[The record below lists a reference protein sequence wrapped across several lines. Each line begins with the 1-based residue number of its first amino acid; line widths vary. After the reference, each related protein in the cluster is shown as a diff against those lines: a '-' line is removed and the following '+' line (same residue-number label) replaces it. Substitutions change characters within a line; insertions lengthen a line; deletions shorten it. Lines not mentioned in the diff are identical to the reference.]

1 MLWLLHAGLCIAVT
15 ACGSKSSSIQTGS
28 AILRV
33 SQTELASRRASP
45 LARQFNHSFVDQTLD
60 NRRRY
65 ATVQTLGLK
74 HACNFDFQ
82 YFNSIQFNQSINL
95 HFVYL
100 TSCTWWVDSLDEC
113 SQKLHTTDH
122 HLDISNLATCLY
134 SLRIHAVVRPS
145 LLNRQSQN

>member
-1 MLWLLHAGLCIAVT
+1 MRVNSAMLWLLHAGLCIAVT

-45 LARQFNHSFVDQTLD
+45 LARQFNHSSIDQTLD

-65 ATVQTLGLK
+65 ATVHTLGLK

-82 YFNSIQFNQSINL
+82 
-95 HFVYL
+95 YL

-122 HLDISNLATCLY
+122 DLDISNLATCLY